1 MLKMI
6 LKFAEE
12 RVTLKT
18 KKKVTVSFY
27 LFMSVICKFE
37 EYIIKIG
44 LKANL
49 DRLVVMH
56 AILMI
61 WNLKR
66 KQIVTCLFF
75 FIKKKKETCHRCDIA
90 RKFDTYFVKFFPAL
104 SLPFN
109 SLREEPKVEKIKCF

>member
-12 RVTLKT
+12 RVTLET
-18 KKKVTVSFY
+18 KKKVTASFY

-37 EYIIKIG
+37 EYVIKIG

-75 FIKKKKETCHRCDIA
+75 FLRSDQRITIIVPQNLKMR
-90 RKFDTYFVKFFPAL
+90 L
-104 SLPFN
+104 SSKL
-109 SLREEPKVEKIKCF
+109 I

>member
-1 MLKMI
+1 
-6 LKFAEE
+6 
-12 RVTLKT
+12 
-18 KKKVTVSFY
+18 
-27 LFMSVICKFE
+27 MSVICKFE

-75 FIKKKKETCHRCDIA
+75 FLRKKKETCHRCDIA
-90 RKFDTYFVKFFPAL
+90 RKFDTYLVKFFPVL

-109 SLREEPKVEKIKCF
+109 SLREEPIMEKINVFSIYFYFGLDPT

>member
-1 MLKMI
+1 M
-6 LKFAEE
+6 
-12 RVTLKT
+12 R
-18 KKKVTVSFY
+18 
-27 LFMSVICKFE
+27 KFE

-49 DRLVVMH
+49 DRLVVMQ

-66 KQIVTCLFF
+66 KQIVTCLFIF
-75 FIKKKKETCHRCDIA
+75 FFLRKKKKLAIA
-90 RKFDTYFVKFFPAL
+90 AILLEKLILILLKFFQP
-104 SLPFN
+104 SSHPFN

>member
-1 MLKMI
+1 M
-6 LKFAEE
+6 
-12 RVTLKT
+12 
-18 KKKVTVSFY
+18 
-27 LFMSVICKFE
+27 MSVICKFE
-37 EYIIKIG
+37 EYIIKKG

-75 FIKKKKETCHRCDIA
+75 FLRKKKKLAIA
-90 RKFDTYFVKFFPAL
+90 AILLKNLILILLHFFQPL
-104 SLPFN
+104 SHPFN
-109 SLREEPKVEKIKCF
+109 SLREELKVEEIKCFSIRFYFGLDPT

>member
-12 RVTLKT
+12 RVTLET
-18 KKKVTVSFY
+18 KKKVTASFY

-75 FIKKKKETCHRCDIA
+75 FFEKKERN
-90 RKFDTYFVKFFPAL
+90 
-104 SLPFN
+104 LP
-109 SLREEPKVEKIKCF
+109 SLRYCSKI

>member
-18 KKKVTVSFY
+18 KKKVTASFY

-49 DRLVVMH
+49 DR
-56 AILMI
+56 
-61 WNLKR
+61 
-66 KQIVTCLFF
+66 
-75 FIKKKKETCHRCDIA
+75 
-90 RKFDTYFVKFFPAL
+90 
-104 SLPFN
+104 
-109 SLREEPKVEKIKCF
+109 

>member
-61 WNLKR
+61 WNLKS

-75 FIKKKKETCHRCDIA
+75 FKKKKETWHRWDTA
-90 RKFDTYFVKFFPAL
+90 QKFDSYFIKFFPAI
-104 SLPFN
+104 LP
-109 SLREEPKVEKIKCF
+109 S

>member
-18 KKKVTVSFY
+18 KKKVTASFY
-27 LFMSVICKFE
+27 LFMSVICKFG

-44 LKANL
+44 LKAYL

-66 KQIVTCLFF
+66 KQIVTCLLFF
-75 FIKKKKETCHRCDIA
+75 LRKKKRN
-90 RKFDTYFVKFFPAL
+90 L
-104 SLPFN
+104 S
-109 SLREEPKVEKIKCF
+109 SL

>member
-18 KKKVTVSFY
+18 KKKVTASFY

-56 AILMI
+56 AILTI
-61 WNLKR
+61 WNFKG

-75 FIKKKKETCHRCDIA
+75 LRKKKKLVIA
-90 RKFDTYFVKFFPAL
+90 AILLENLILILLNCFQPL

-109 SLREEPKVEKIKCF
+109 SLREEPIMEKIKCF

>member
-6 LKFAEE
+6 LKFSEE

-18 KKKVTVSFY
+18 KKKVTASFY

-75 FIKKKKETCHRCDIA
+75 FKKRKEACHRRDIA
-90 RKFDTYFVKFFPAL
+90 QKFDSYFVKFFPAIIP
-104 SLPFN
+104 S
-109 SLREEPKVEKIKCF
+109 V

>member
-18 KKKVTVSFY
+18 KKKVTASFY

-75 FIKKKKETCHRCDIA
+75 FFKIRSAYYNHSST
-90 RKFDTYFVKFFPAL
+90 KFKNASIFKTHIIYR
-104 SLPFN
+104 N
-109 SLREEPKVEKIKCF
+109 

>member
-1 MLKMI
+1 M
-6 LKFAEE
+6 
-12 RVTLKT
+12 R
-18 KKKVTVSFY
+18 
-27 LFMSVICKFE
+27 KFE
-37 EYIIKIG
+37 EYLIKIR

-75 FIKKKKETCHRCDIA
+75 FLRKKKKLVIA
-90 RKFDTYFVKFFPAL
+90 AILLESLILILLNFFRHY
-104 SLPFN
+104 PF
-109 SLREEPKVEKIKCF
+109 LLTP

>member
-18 KKKVTVSFY
+18 KQKVTASFY

-75 FIKKKKETCHRCDIA
+75 FLRSDQRITIIVPQNLKMR
-90 RKFDTYFVKFFPAL
+90 L
-104 SLPFN
+104 SSKL
-109 SLREEPKVEKIKCF
+109 I

>member
-6 LKFAEE
+6 LKLSKE

-18 KKKVTVSFY
+18 KKKVTAGFY

-49 DRLVVMH
+49 DLLVVMH
-56 AILMI
+56 AILVI

-75 FIKKKKETCHRCDIA
+75 FLRKKKETCHRCDIA
-90 RKFDTYFVKFFPAL
+90 QKFDSYFVKFFPAIIP
-104 SLPFN
+104 S
-109 SLREEPKVEKIKCF
+109 V

>member
-18 KKKVTVSFY
+18 KKKVTASFY

-37 EYIIKIG
+37 EYIFKIG
-44 LKANL
+44 LRANL

-61 WNLKR
+61 WNLKKKTNR
-66 KQIVTCLFF
+66 DMFF
-75 FIKKKKETCHRCDIA
+75 FFFKKKKETCHRYDIA
-90 RKFDTYFVKFFPAL
+90 QKFDSYFIKFFPAIIP
-104 SLPFN
+104 S
-109 SLREEPKVEKIKCF
+109 V

>member
-18 KKKVTVSFY
+18 KKKVTASFY

-75 FIKKKKETCHRCDIA
+75 FLRSDQRITIIVPQNLKMR
-90 RKFDTYFVKFFPAL
+90 L
-104 SLPFN
+104 S
-109 SLREEPKVEKIKCF
+109 SKVI

>member
-1 MLKMI
+1 
-6 LKFAEE
+6 
-12 RVTLKT
+12 
-18 KKKVTVSFY
+18 
-27 LFMSVICKFE
+27 MSVICKFE

-49 DRLVVMH
+49 DRLVVMY

-90 RKFDTYFVKFFPAL
+90 RKFDTYFFKFFPAL

-109 SLREEPKVEKIKCF
+109 SLREEPIMEKIKCF

>member
-1 MLKMI
+1 
-6 LKFAEE
+6 
-12 RVTLKT
+12 
-18 KKKVTVSFY
+18 
-27 LFMSVICKFE
+27 MSVICKCE
-37 EYIIKIG
+37 EYIFKIG

-66 KQIVTCLFF
+66 KQIVTCLFLR
-75 FIKKKKETCHRCDIA
+75 KKKETCHRCDIA

-109 SLREEPKVEKIKCF
+109 SLRGEPKVEKIKCF

>member
-1 MLKMI
+1 MLKLI
-6 LKFAEE
+6 LILSKE
-12 RVTLKT
+12 RVTLKK
-18 KKKVTVSFY
+18 KKKVTAGFY

-61 WNLKR
+61 WNLKS

-75 FIKKKKETCHRCDIA
+75 FKKKKRNLA
-90 RKFDTYFVKFFPAL
+90 
-104 SLPFN
+104 SLGYC
-109 SLREEPKVEKIKCF
+109 SKI